1 MVSTAMSLAQAE
13 IPSDPAALRVF
24 AKALQTEIALRD
36 AEIYAKTLLIEK
48 IKAQLAALR
57 RARYGRSS
65 EKLDR
70 DIEQLELM
78 LGDLEEGDAES
89 RARTR
94 KVAGDDA
101 AAPEKSEEAKGRK
114 PLPEHLPREETLHEA
129 ACSCPSCGGT
139 KFSRIGEDRREV
151 LEYVPSHFKVVV
163 HVRPKLSC
171 RGCETIVQAPMPSL
185 PIERGRPG
193 PGLIAHVLAAK
204 YCDHLPLYRQSEIY
218 ARDGVDLERSTLADW
233 VGGAAFLLA
242 PLAEAIARHA
252 RAGSTVHADDTP
264 VPVLDPGR
272 GRTKTGRLWV
282 LVRDERSWGSAIP
295 PAAYYRYGPDR
306 KTEQAMALLEGCR
319 GFLHADAYAGF
330 KELYKPDATGQ
341 PILTEVACWAH
352 ARRQIYEAHQKTKSP
367 LSEGALER
375 IAALFAV
382 EKAVNGKEPAE
393 RLASRQEKS
402 LPLLAELKAFYD
414 QALAKISA
422 KSSLAGAIR
431 YSLTRWEALL
441 RYTTDGRL
449 EMTNNAAE
457 RAIRPLALGRKNWL
471 FAGSDTGGDRAAMM
485 YTIIQTAKLNGID
498 PEAYL
503 RDILARIA
511 DHPISKID
519 QLLPWNGAKRA
530 T

>member
-1 MVSTAMSLAQAE
+1 MSLAQAK
-13 IPSDPAALRVF
+13 IPSDLAEFHAFAAALQ
-24 AKALQTEIALRD
+24 AEIALRD

-57 RARYGRSS
+57 RARFGRSS

-89 RARTR
+89 KARSR
-94 KVAGDDA
+94 KASGTEKDA
-101 AAPEKSEEAKGRK
+101 AAEKTETSRGRK
-114 PLPEHLPREETLHEA
+114 PLPDHLPREEVKHEA
-129 ACSCPSCGGT
+129 ACACPHCGGT
-139 KFSRIGEDRREV
+139 KFGAIGEDRREV

-171 RGCETIVQAPMPSL
+171 RTCEKIIQPPMPSL

-193 PGLIAHVLAAK
+193 PGLLAHVMVAK

-218 ARDGVDLERSTLADW
+218 GRDGVDLDRSTLADW

-242 PLAEAIARHA
+242 PLAEAIAVHA
-252 RAGSTVHADDTP
+252 RSGETLHADDTP

-282 LVRDERSWGSAIP
+282 LVRDERSWGSTAP
-295 PAAYYRYGPDR
+295 PAAYYRYGQDR
-306 KTEQAMALLEGCR
+306 KTEQAVKLLQDCI

-330 KELYKPDATGQ
+330 KELYKPNATGKSA
-341 PILTEVACWAH
+341 LKEVACWAH
-352 ARRQIYEAHQKTKSP
+352 ARRQIYEAHQKTQSP
-367 LSEGALER
+367 LSQEVLNRMAE
-375 IAALFAV
+375 LFAI
-382 EKAVNGKEPAE
+382 EKVINGKSPEE
-393 RLASRQEKS
+393 RLSVRQAKS
-402 LPLLAELKAFYD
+402 LPLLAELRDFYD

-422 KSSLAGAIR
+422 KSGLAGAIR
-431 YSLTRWEALL
+431 YSQTRWEALI

-485 YTIIQTAKLNGID
+485 YSIIQTAKLNGLD

-503 RDILARIA
+503 RDVLARIA
-511 DHPISKID
+511 DHPINRIN
-519 QLLPWNGAKRA
+519 QLLPWNWVKSAS
-530 T
+530 